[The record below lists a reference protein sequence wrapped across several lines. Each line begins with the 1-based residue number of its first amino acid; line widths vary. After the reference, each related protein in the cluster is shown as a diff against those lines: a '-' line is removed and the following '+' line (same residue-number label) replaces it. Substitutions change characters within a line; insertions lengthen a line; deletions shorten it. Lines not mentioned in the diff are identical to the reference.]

1 MQETTEVNPEH
12 AIRHSN
18 TAAWQDGTHKSSSML
33 LQMMARLF
41 SLGSD
46 ARESAYPLIK
56 ASAIAGLHRVER
68 SEMLTTFLL
77 TGAWSSRAQLE
88 RLPLRLN
95 RWQQFSNEGRRSHI
109 KTLQDE
115 KTKPAGDM
123 TGPSTQETTNLKA
136 INAIIRRLRGRN
148 NIH

>member
-12 AIRHSN
+12 AIRRSN
-18 TAAWQDGTHKSSSML
+18 TAAWQYGTHKSSLML
-33 LQMMARLF
+33 LQMMSRLF
-41 SLGSD
+41 RLGSD

-77 TGAWSSRAQLE
+77 TGAWSSRAQLK
-88 RLPLRLN
+88 RMPLRLN

-109 KTLQDE
+109 KTLRAK

-123 TGPSTQETTNLKA
+123 TGHLTQESATLNA
-136 INAIIRRLRGRN
+136 INAIIRLLRGRK